1 MPLSPN
7 EATDALRTIA
17 KTERAS
23 SAAFQ
28 YAQAAPHLFLWG
40 LIWFGGYGVTYLAP
54 GWSRIWVPLVIAGSV
69 ASGWLGV
76 RAKAA
81 GQRPDWRQSAA
92 VAAAILVSL
101 FALFAILP
109 PLGGMRTG
117 AFFPILIGFGYT
129 LIGIRDRALRL
140 LVTGVAL
147 TALTLLGFFW
157 LPNYFALW
165 MALVGGGGLALGG
178 FWLRN
183 L

>member
-1 MPLSPN
+1 MPVSPN
-7 EATDALRTIA
+7 EATEALRTIS

-23 SAAFQ
+23 STAFR
-28 YAQAAPHLFLWG
+28 YARAAPHLILWG
-40 LIWFGGYGVTYLAP
+40 AIWFVGYGVSYLAP
-54 GWSRIWVPLVIAGSV
+54 DRSTIWLPLVIVGSV

-81 GQRPDWRQSAA
+81 EHRPDWRQSAG

-101 FALFAILP
+101 CALFAILP

-117 AFFPILIGFGYT
+117 ALFAILIGFGYT
-129 LIGIRDRALRL
+129 LVGIRDRALRL
-140 LVTGVAL
+140 LVTGIAL
-147 TALTLLGFFW
+147 TALTLIGFFW
-157 LPNYFALW
+157 LSSYFPLW

-178 FWLRN
+178 FWLKS